1 MTTTRILAVTVA
13 GLTLAGTGCETMS
26 NTGKGATAG
35 SLIGGAVGTGI
46 GLATGN
52 PRTGAA
58 LGVLAGAGIGGAV
71 GAEKDNELAEKK
83 LDRDIAQAQAAEANA
98 PVSRGPLSVAEVM
111 QMSRGDAAGAAKVS
125 DQVIIGYIRST
136 NSQYNLTPQD
146 LRELTANGV
155 SDPVI
160 QEMMAT
166 RNRPAPAP
174 RTVIVREREPRPV
187 VVYERPYYD
196 PWGPPVYYRP
206 YSPPGVTFVGRIR

>member
-1 MTTTRILAVTVA
+1 MTTRFLLPALA
-13 GLTLAGTGCETMS
+13 LAALSPVGCETMS

-35 SLIGGAVGTGI
+35 SLIGGAVGTGL

-58 LGVLAGAGIGGAV
+58 IGVLAGAGIGGAV
-71 GAEKDNELAEKK
+71 GAEKDNALAEKK

-111 QMSRGDAAGAAKVS
+111 QMSRGDAAGAGKVS
-125 DQVIIGYIRST
+125 DDIIIGYIRST
-136 NSQYNLTPQD
+136 GSQYNLTPQD
-146 LRELTANGV
+146 LRDLTANGV
-155 SDPVI
+155 SDRVI
-160 QEMMAT
+160 QEMMASH
-166 RNRPAPAP
+166 NRPTPGP
-174 RTVIVREREPRPV
+174 RTVVIREREPRPV

-206 YSPPGVTFVGRIR
+206 APPMGVGFYGRIR